1 MGEWEAEDVEH
12 DNVRAALAWAREARD
27 VDLELQLVGSAGRF
41 YWPNRG
47 LLTEGR
53 RWLDEALAR
62 SEGADERRRAV
73 AKLAAA
79 HHARRQGDPDG
90 CDQLAA
96 EAQAVFERLDDPPSL
111 GSALMARAIA
121 AEWRVD
127 LKAEVEYYETA
138 ERIFREL
145 GNSEPLDSI
154 RSNRAYAE
162 IIVGNFESAERR
174 LRELAGLATGQAR
187 LFALINHGLALA
199 RLGQLEEAHACFAD
213 ALREVGSDVRS
224 TEIRFYAL
232 EGLATVAGKRA
243 NDLRAARLWG
253 ASAAIREAS
262 GYALATAEQRFH
274 DEVMPEVRQRL
285 GEAEFDRAWN
295 EGRQLPLERAIE
307 LALGDA

>member
-121 AEWRVD
+121 AEWRAD

-199 RLGQLEEAHACFAD
+199 RLGQLEEAHVLCRRPPGSWFRRPLHGDQVLCARGSRDSRREARERPTRRA
-213 ALREVGSDVRS
+213 ALGSVCRDPGSER
-224 TEIRFYAL
+224 
-232 EGLATVAGKRA
+232 
-243 NDLRAARLWG
+243 LRARDG
-253 ASAAIREAS
+253 
-262 GYALATAEQRFH
+262 
-274 DEVMPEVRQRL
+274 
-285 GEAEFDRAWN
+285 
-295 EGRQLPLERAIE
+295 
-307 LALGDA
+307 